1 MIASVYIPS
10 PLGGLFFS
18 LCFLS
23 WAVFE
28 VWTNL
33 RGWPAGT
40 LNRDRL
46 SRYVIIGAMLL
57 AFALAGLATNLHAF
71 DFALAVARSLIFYA
85 GLVLMLA
92 GLLFRAYAIRQLGRY
107 FVPEVAIQPGQR
119 VIDRGLYRYLRH
131 PSYTGTFL
139 TVLGYGLALTNGLS
153 LVIMLVLPGLAYYFR
168 MNVEE
173 AALLDAFGDEYR
185 AYMRRTKRILPFV
198 Y

>member
-1 MIASVYIPS
+1 MLGPYLPS
-10 PLGGLFFS
+10 PQGGLLFS

-28 VWTNL
+28 LWTNL

-57 AFALAGLATNLHAF
+57 AFALAGLATNLPAF
-71 DFALAVARSLIFYA
+71 DVAFARSQLFYC
-85 GLVLMLA
+85 GLLLMLA

-119 VIDRGLYRYLRH
+119 VIDRGLYRHLRH

-139 TVLGYGLALTNGLS
+139 TILGFGLALTNGLS
-153 LVIMLVLPGLAYYFR
+153 LAILLILPGLAYYFR
-168 MNVEE
+168 MRVEE
-173 AALLDAFGDEYR
+173 AALLEAFGEEYR
-185 AYMRRTKRILPFV
+185 AYMRRTKRIIPFV